1 MADVAK
7 LVCAMQ
13 RLVDRG
19 DTVIVIEHNLD
30 VIAAADFVLDLG
42 PEGGEAGGRVLA
54 CGTPEEVA
62 ASRESRTGR
71 YLAEVLGR
79 EREAATSLFGATAR

>member
-7 LVCAMQ
+7 LVHAIQ

-19 DTVIVIEHNLD
+19 DTVVVIEHNPD

-42 PEGGEAGGRVLA
+42 PEGGEAGGRIVA
-54 CGTPEEVA
+54 CGAPEAIA
-62 ASRESRTGR
+62 ASGESRTGR
-71 YLAEVLGR
+71 YLAEVLNR
-79 EREAATSLFGATAR
+79 EREAATSFFGATAQ